1 MKNFNAFIAGF
12 VSTLLFHQGV
22 LALLHTANPNVPAP
36 YDLTATAPLQVPA
49 VISLAF
55 WGGIW
60 GIAIWQILKNSSGI
74 GYWLTAIILGSI
86 GPSALALFLVMPLK
100 GLGVAMGWNPQ
111 IIVGALILNAAWGF
125 GLGLMM
131 RILPAGP
138 SSDES

>member
-1 MKNFNAFIAGF
+1 MKNLNAFIAGF

-22 LALLHTANPNVPAP
+22 LALLHSANPSAPAP
-36 YDLTATAPLQVPA
+36 FDLTATAPLQAPA

-60 GIAIWQILKNSSGI
+60 GIAIWQLLKNSSGI
-74 GYWLTAIILGSI
+74 GYWLTAIVLGSI
-86 GPSALALFLVMPLK
+86 GPSAVALFIVMPLK

-111 IIVGALILNAAWGF
+111 IIVGALVLNAAWGF

-131 RILPAGP
+131 RILPQGE
-138 SSDES
+138 SSA